1 MTSLYFDDIFSNI
14 TSTKAFLLWKTLEV
28 GLVEQPEFYKG
39 GTEMKAVSNIFKLQR
54 LLFRLPQFL
63 QIQGMLGGLGFMCQ
77 PAFKDFEG
85 KTSA

>member
-1 MTSLYFDDIFSNI
+1 
-14 TSTKAFLLWKTLEV
+14 
-28 GLVEQPEFYKG
+28 
-39 GTEMKAVSNIFKLQR
+39 MKAVSNIFKLQR

-63 QIQGMLGGLGFMCQ
+63 QIQGMLGGLGFMGQ

>member
-1 MTSLYFDDIFSNI
+1 MTSLYFDDIFSNT
-14 TSTKAFLLWKTLEV
+14 TSTKAFLLRKTLEV
-28 GLVEQPEFYKG
+28 GLVEQPEFYNG
-39 GTEMKAVSNIFKLQR
+39 GTEMKVVSNIFKLQR

-77 PAFKDFEG
+77 PTFKDFEG

>member
-1 MTSLYFDDIFSNI
+1 MTSLYFDDIFSNT
-14 TSTKAFLLWKTLEV
+14 TSTKAFLLRKTLEV

-63 QIQGMLGGLGFMCQ
+63 QIQGMLCGLGFMGQ